1 MLLIMKVKRKRGR
14 PSGEKAANRED
25 ILKVALSE
33 FALKGYEG
41 VSMTGIAK
49 AANTSDSL
57 LYYYFKN
64 KESLWKEAVSARLEE
79 LNTKL
84 LQTELLFKDLDG
96 ISILKVILRQFIYF
110 AAENVDFNKVAFTEM
125 VNRSERAKWM
135 TETLFRPIHDL
146 ATSVLKEGQ
155 EKGEI
160 KPIPLP
166 NLVSIIIGAATTFF
180 SHAYKM
186 ELLYGIDPTSKE
198 EIEKHAD
205 VVNELI
211 FSNLS
216 NK

>member
-1 MLLIMKVKRKRGR
+1 MTTKRKRGR
-14 PSGEKAANRED
+14 PSGEKAANRQD

-33 FALKGYEG
+33 FASKGYEG

-49 AANTSDSL
+49 AASTSDSL

-64 KESLWKEAVSARLEE
+64 KDSLWKEAVSARVEE
-79 LNTKL
+79 LNGKL
-84 LQTELLFKDLDG
+84 THTESLFKDLDG

-110 AAENVDFNKVAFTEM
+110 AAENIDFNKVVFMEM

-135 TETLFRPIHDL
+135 TETLFKPINDL
-146 ATSVLKEGQ
+146 TTSILKEGQ

-160 KPIPLP
+160 KPIPIP
-166 NLVSIIIGAATTFF
+166 NLTSILIGATTTFF
-180 SHAYKM
+180 THAYKM
-186 ELLYGIDPTSKE
+186 ELLYGIDTSDKT

-211 FSNLS
+211 FSNLK
-216 NK
+216 NV